1 MNVTSSSGDRPLLI
15 LFCGL
20 PGSGKTSIAR
30 QRERET
36 GALRFSTDEWMAD
49 LGVDLFDPIRD
60 SVQARLDQRW
70 KDLLERGQSVILED
84 GTWKRAERDRLRGVA
99 SEMHAITEI
108 HCFDLSVHELWRRL
122 EIRNGNLEHGTAPI
136 TRELLEDCLLRFEKP
151 DDAELSL
158 FDRSVV
164 HDERWDT

>member
-1 MNVTSSSGDRPLLI
+1 MNVRSSSGDRPLLI

-20 PGSGKTSIAR
+20 PGSGKTTIAR

-70 KDLLERGQSVILED
+70 KELLERGQSVILED
-84 GTWKRAERDRLRGVA
+84 GTWKRAERDRLRQVA
-99 SEMHAITEI
+99 SELNAVTEI
-108 HCFDLSVHELWRRL
+108 HSFDLAFDELWRRL
-122 EIRNGNLEHGTAPI
+122 EIRNANLEHGTAPI
-136 TRELLEDCLLRFEKP
+136 TRELLADCLLRFEKP

-164 HDERWDT
+164 HDERWGA

>member
-1 MNVTSSSGDRPLLI
+1 MDMTSSSGQRPLLI

-20 PGSGKTSIAR
+20 PGSGKTTIAR
-30 QRERET
+30 QRQRET

-60 SVQARLDQRW
+60 SVQARVDQRW
-70 KDLLERGQSVILED
+70 KELLERGQSVILED
-84 GTWKRAERDRLRGVA
+84 GPWKRVERDRLREVA
-99 SEMHAITEI
+99 SELDAVTEI
-108 HCFDLSVHELWRRL
+108 HSFDLALDELWRRL
-122 EIRNGNLEHGTAPI
+122 EIRNANLEHGTAQM

-164 HDERWDT
+164 HDERWGA

>member
-1 MNVTSSSGDRPLLI
+1 MDATSSAGQRPLLI

-20 PGSGKTSIAR
+20 PGSGKTTIAR

-70 KDLLERGQSVILED
+70 KELLERGQSVILED
-84 GTWKRAERDRLRGVA
+84 GTWKRAERDRLRDVA
-99 SEMHAITEI
+99 SELNGVTEI
-108 HCFDLSVHELWRRL
+108 HSFDFAVDELWRRL
-122 EIRNGNLEHGTAPI
+122 EVRNANLERGTAPI
-136 TRELLEDCLLRFEKP
+136 SRELLEDCLLRFEKP

-164 HDERWDT
+164 HDERWDA

>member
-1 MNVTSSSGDRPLLI
+1 MDVRSSSGHRPLLI

-20 PGSGKTSIAR
+20 PGSGKTTIAR

-70 KDLLERGQSVILED
+70 KELLERGQSVILED
-84 GTWKRAERDRLRGVA
+84 GTWKRAERDRLRDVA
-99 SEMHAITEI
+99 SELKAVTEI
-108 HCFDLSVHELWRRL
+108 HSFDFAVDELWRRL
-122 EIRNGNLEHGTAPI
+122 EVRNANLERGTAPI
-136 TRELLEDCLLRFEKP
+136 SRELLEDCLLRFEKP

-164 HDERWDT
+164 HDERWDA